1 MAHRRLRFCVAV
13 ILGGLLGLS
22 SLWSAGLH
30 AKWLVEAVRGQLTP
44 DQMERQEFLGW

>member
-1 MAHRRLRFCVAV
+1 MIHRRHRFWVAV
-13 ILGGLLGLS
+13 VLGGLLGLS

-44 DQMERQEFLGW
+44 DQIGRQEFLGW